1 MEGRGRGG
9 GGYRARNNSPG
20 DSHRGGSAF
29 KRPRP
34 SHSHSSTPH
43 SFAHHGNPS
52 MKPMAKRR
60 KLNDSNNLP
69 AAASVDSTAPAST
82 MDISKPSKSTPSAVS
97 SNWQRLRTEIAP
109 AAAPVDA
116 NAAPAKPT
124 PWWVKKDA
132 AKKKLR
138 EQQAA
143 EEAQAAT
150 ENVTKPH
157 SIFDAQ
163 KKVDDVLDVK
173 NALSEVTDVVAL
185 DCEMVGVGVDGA
197 ESVLAQVCIVNE
209 HGAVIY
215 NQRVQTVERVI
226 DYRTQYSGIRPRD
239 LKAHTGA
246 LPFAQVQKEVAEI
259 IDNKILVGHALS
271 NDLKAL
277 MLTHPR
283 HLLRDTARYRPLQRA
298 PKKPHALRYLTK
310 TILGVTIQEGEHD
323 PAEDARAALL
333 LYKHLKKDWER
344 WMKEKMGK
352 LRGQRKKAVAPA
364 KS

>member
-1 MEGRGRGG
+1 MPAAKRSKYNGQNGQ
-9 GGYRARNNSPG
+9 Y
-20 DSHRGGSAF
+20 DSSGGSPNA
-29 KRPRP
+29 
-34 SHSHSSTPH
+34 HSS
-43 SFAHHGNPS
+43 SSPS
-52 MKPMAKRR
+52 
-60 KLNDSNNLP
+60 L
-69 AAASVDSTAPAST
+69 
-82 MDISKPSKSTPSAVS
+82 DISKPSRSTPEAVS
-97 SNWQRLRTEIAP
+97 SNWQRLRGEIAAVAIPP
-109 AAAPVDA
+109 AADAPP
-116 NAAPAKPT
+116 PAPT

-132 AKKKLR
+132 AKRKLR
-138 EQQAA
+138 EEKAA
-143 EEAQAAT
+143 LEAEAAG
-150 ENVTKPH
+150 EAVISAP
-157 SIFDAQ
+157 SRPFDAT
-163 KKVDDVLDVK
+163 KRVDDILDVK
-173 NALSEVTDVVAL
+173 NAVGEVTDVVAL

-226 DYRTQYSGIRPRD
+226 DYRTEYSGIRPRD

-259 IDNKILVGHALS
+259 VENKVLVGHALS
-271 NDLKAL
+271 NDLRAL

-344 WMKEKMGK
+344 WMKEKMSK
-352 LRGQRKKAVAPA
+352 MRGQRKKAVTA